1 MAICGLKCSSLR
13 SEMFIV
19 YRLIKSQAP
28 SERHAH
34 QNDEIRMPKLEGM
47 SNDERHRDTASSSF
61 ALCASFVIRHPCFG
75 I

>member
-1 MAICGLKCSSLR
+1 
-13 SEMFIV
+13 MFIV
-19 YRLIKSQAP
+19 YRLIKNQAP

-61 ALCASFVIRHPCFG
+61 ALCASFVIHASAFDKHARF
-75 I
+75 